1 MQPRATAGVTAPD
14 ATGTRPAAPATGVS
28 PRGPDHLGTLIAR
41 AVRRRTDP
49 PAATRA
55 PAGMRGP
62 VIQRVLE
69 PHAGKGP
76 SGQWEGNRG
85 LKYLL
90 RETDDGKFYFKAG
103 TGSTL
108 FTWSLVEVTVSGD
121 RYTYVGT
128 KRDAPAPPPTRRDW
142 QEHTSFNEDGTMMFY
157 NSSDRGR
164 SYPHVTIDVVP
175 AAKELTDVVNFAS
188 MHYSRSFDDPY
199 RCGYDRAGGG
209 KWTPDKPNRERDKQ
223 KECDD
228 AVDAFFKAVGLP
240 DRVVRAT
247 ESAAAEAPWRRSET
261 AGVGSSSSSSSGN
274 SWRSGGSGSS
284 GRGTGGSR
292 PWDRY

>member
-1 MQPRATAGVTAPD
+1 M
-14 ATGTRPAAPATGVS
+14 S
-28 PRGPDHLGTLIAR
+28 
-41 AVRRRTDP
+41 
-49 PAATRA
+49 
-55 PAGMRGP
+55 GP

-69 PHAGKGP
+69 RYAGKGP
-76 SGQWEGNRG
+76 DGQWEGNRG

-90 RETDDGKFYFKAG
+90 RETDDDKVYFKAG

-142 QEHTSFNEDGTMMFY
+142 QEYTSFNEDGTMMFY

-164 SYPHVTIDVVP
+164 SYPHVTVDVVP
-175 AAKELTDVVNFAS
+175 AAKELTDVVNFAE

-199 RCGYDRAGGG
+199 RSGYVRAEAG

-228 AVDAFFKAVGLP
+228 AVDAFFRAVGLP

-247 ESAAAEAPWRRSET
+247 ESAVVEAPWRRSD
-261 AGVGSSSSSSSGN
+261 AVSSRGPSNSSSSSNGDSWRRGGATGGRSPGAGGAGSS
-274 SWRSGGSGSS
+274 SRSGGSGSS
-284 GRGTGGSR
+284 GRGSGGSR
-292 PWDRY
+292 PWHHQ